1 MIRSVT
7 IKNTAT
13 FDDTGIEVPE
23 FKKVNF
29 FYGANG
35 SGKTTISNFIYEPNN
50 ARFPDCKLNWK
61 NEIELKSL
69 VYNKEFRDRN
79 FGNGT
84 IAGVFTLGLATK
96 EEAELIEEKCKELK
110 DQKKKEFSKKKYLIN
125 KLKKGTI

>member
-1 MIRSVT
+1 MIRNIF

-35 SGKTTISNFIYEPNN
+35 SGKTTISNFIYEPSNT
-50 ARFPDCKLNWK
+50 RFPDCQLNWQ
-61 NEIELKSL
+61 NDIELKSL
-69 VYNKEFRDRN
+69 VYNKEFRNRN

-84 IAGVFTLGLATK
+84 IAGVFTLGQATK
-96 EEAELIEEKCKELK
+96 EEAELIEEKRKELK
-110 DQKKKEFSKKKYLIN
+110 ELKEKGIQQKEVLDKQTK
-125 KLKKGTI
+125 

>member
-1 MIRSVT
+1 MIRNVI

-50 ARFPDCKLNWK
+50 ARFPDCQLNWK

-69 VYNKEFRDRN
+69 VYNKDFRDRN
-79 FGNGT
+79 FDLSL
-84 IAGVFTLGLATK
+84 F
-96 EEAELIEEKCKELK
+96 
-110 DQKKKEFSKKKYLIN
+110 YLIFRSTKICKPSQILDSAPRN
-125 KLKKGTI
+125 ICIFSAENSAQPEHGRDNQSIYSR